1 MQMNVQTSAA
11 RPGPPLYRAR
21 QKTVRVR
28 EQLEVASAE
37 LGLTNTVLGQS
48 LPESVKQ
55 SKDVKHV
62 LTQNEA
68 IEGKVQ
74 QAADELQVVSDLLE
88 EEVAERSPQIQAVV
102 LDLLSTVGDFQLVK
116 AVANEAEANLWLD
129 ENAGNWDLA
138 VIDLILAEGTG
149 LGVVARARDR
159 PAGSKVVVFSD
170 YATEGI
176 RKHCIKLGA
185 DAAFQKGEGMRD
197 FLDFCAAVAHPPS
210 SCS

>member
-1 MQMNVQTSAA
+1 M
-11 RPGPPLYRAR
+11 P
-21 QKTVRVR
+21 VR
-28 EQLEVASAE
+28 
-37 LGLTNTVLGQS
+37 
-48 LPESVKQ
+48 
-55 SKDVKHV
+55 
-62 LTQNEA
+62 
-68 IEGKVQ
+68 
-74 QAADELQVVSDLLE
+74 LLLVE
-88 EEVAERSPQIQAVV
+88 DRPQIQAVV

-159 PAGSKVVVFSD
+159 PVGSKVVVFSD

-185 DAAFQKGEGMRD
+185 DAAFQKGEGLRD
-197 FLDFCAAVAHPPS
+197 FVEFCAAVAQPPTRDS
-210 SCS
+210 

>member
-1 MQMNVQTSAA
+1 MPRWPKEA
-11 RPGPPLYRAR
+11 G
-21 QKTVRVR
+21 TVRNKVR
-28 EQLEVASAE
+28 FEVP
-37 LGLTNTVLGQS
+37 VR
-48 LPESVKQ
+48 
-55 SKDVKHV
+55 
-62 LTQNEA
+62 
-68 IEGKVQ
+68 
-74 QAADELQVVSDLLE
+74 LLLVE
-88 EEVAERSPQIQAVV
+88 DRPQIQAVV

-159 PAGSKVVVFSD
+159 PVGSKVVVFSD

-185 DAAFQKGEGMRD
+185 DAAFQKGEGLRD
-197 FLDFCAAVAHPPS
+197 FVEFCAAVAQPPTRDS
-210 SCS
+210 